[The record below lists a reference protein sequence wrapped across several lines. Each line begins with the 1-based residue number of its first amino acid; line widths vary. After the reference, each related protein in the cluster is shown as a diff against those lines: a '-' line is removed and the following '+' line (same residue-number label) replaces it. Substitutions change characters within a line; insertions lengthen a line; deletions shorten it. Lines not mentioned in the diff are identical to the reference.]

1 LKADYPI
8 GSIYILGQNN
18 LKFPSPLMGE
28 GQGEGE
34 NKLSTE
40 KNMKRDINAI
50 AREKFDLIVV
60 GGGIIGTG
68 IARDASLRGI
78 RTLLIEKEDFGYGT
92 TSRSSRLIHGG
103 LRYLRMLEFHLVRQ
117 DLLEREVL
125 LKIAP
130 HLVHPFPFIIPIT
143 SLYYQVALSMGV
155 RMYDVMASGKTMP
168 SHQHLSRHEV
178 LEMEPEL
185 EELKGLRGALLYYDC
200 QAPYTERL
208 GIENVLSAAENGA
221 VVLNHAQL
229 TGFLRDGSDVRGIE
243 MLDCLSGEPHKVRA
257 RLVVNA
263 AGHWVDCVRD
273 LLRSGPA
280 SAVRRTKG
288 IHLLTPR
295 LTQRAL
301 VLFSPVDGR
310 LFFVMPWLDYTLIG
324 TTDTDY
330 NGDLDDVCAEKS
342 DVDYMMA
349 SVHQV
354 FPKLHQEDIFFTMA
368 GLRSLVHSGGERPS
382 DITREHR
389 VLDHKVKDGIDG
401 LVSVLG
407 GKITAYRAVAKDA
420 VDTVCRKLRVRAAC
434 TTAEVPLPGAPAVS
448 QQKMADAA
456 RESSLPL
463 NIVRHL
469 AALYG
474 SRFLQ
479 VLKYVEGNKRG
490 GQRLCP
496 HTPDILAQVEHS
508 VKEESALTVAD
519 FLFRR
524 SNVGL
529 MSCQGLDAVETVA
542 QEMGRLLKW
551 SQTERRRQ
559 VDDYR
564 ARAALS
570 QHFRSDTDRKSKK
583 TKKV

>member
-1 LKADYPI
+1 
-8 GSIYILGQNN
+8 
-18 LKFPSPLMGE
+18 
-28 GQGEGE
+28 
-34 NKLSTE
+34 
-40 KNMKRDINAI
+40 MKRDIGDT

-78 RTLLIEKEDFGYGT
+78 KTLLIEKEDFGYGT

-103 LRYLRMLEFHLVRQ
+103 LRYLRMLEFHLVGQ
-117 DLLEREVL
+117 DLHEREVL
-125 LKIAP
+125 MNIAP
-130 HLVHPFPFIIPIT
+130 HLVHPYPFIIPLANLFNEI
-143 SLYYQVALSMGV
+143 VLSIGV
-155 RMYDVMASGKTMP
+155 RMYDVMASGKSMP
-168 SHQHLSRHEV
+168 SHQHLSRREV
-178 LEMEPEL
+178 LEIEPEL
-185 EELKGLRGALLYYDC
+185 DELKGLKGALLYYDC

-221 VVLNHAQL
+221 TNVNHAQL
-229 TGFLRDGSDVRGIE
+229 TGFLRDGNDVRGVE
-243 MLDCLSGEPHKVRA
+243 VRDCLTGETYKVKA

-280 SAVRRTKG
+280 STVRRTKG

-295 LTQRAL
+295 LTQKGL

-330 NGDLDDVCAEKS
+330 KGDLDAVYADKS
-342 DVDYMMA
+342 DVDYMLA
-349 SVHQV
+349 SVRQV
-354 FPKLHQEDIFFTMA
+354 FPKLREEDILLAMA

-382 DITREHR
+382 DITRDHR
-389 VLDHKVKDGIDG
+389 VLDHKLKDGIEG

-420 VDTVCRKLRVRAAC
+420 VDTVCHKLGVKEAC

-463 NIVRHL
+463 NTVRHL

-474 SRFLQ
+474 SRFSQ
-479 VLKYVEGNKRG
+479 VLKYAKSNKQG
-490 GQRLCP
+490 GQRLCV

-508 VKEESALTVAD
+508 VKEEGAFTVAD
-519 FLFRR
+519 FLLRR
-524 SNVGL
+524 TNAGL

-551 SQTERRRQ
+551 SQAEQRRQ
-559 VDDYR
+559 VEDYR
-564 ARAALS
+564 ASAALG
-570 QHFRSDTDRKSKK
+570 QHFRDGSGKKSSKSKK
-583 TKKV
+583 V

>member
-1 LKADYPI
+1 
-8 GSIYILGQNN
+8 
-18 LKFPSPLMGE
+18 
-28 GQGEGE
+28 
-34 NKLSTE
+34 
-40 KNMKRDINAI
+40 MKRDFDAI

-78 RTLLIEKEDFGYGT
+78 KTLLIEKEDFGYGT

-103 LRYLRMLEFHLVRQ
+103 LRYLRMLEFHLVHQ

-130 HLVHPFPFIIPIT
+130 HLVHPYPFIMPIANFF
-143 SLYYQVALSMGV
+143 YGV
-155 RMYDVMASGKTMP
+155 TLGIGVTMYDVMASGKSMP
-168 SHQHLSRHEV
+168 SHQRLSRREV

-221 VVLNHAQL
+221 TIVNHAQL
-229 TGFLRDGSDVRGIE
+229 TGFLRNGNDVQGIE
-243 MLDCLSGEPHKVRA
+243 VQDCLTGETYKVKS

-273 LLRSGPA
+273 LLRGGPA
-280 SAVRRTKG
+280 STVRRTKG

-295 LTQRAL
+295 LTQKAL

-330 NGDLDDVCAEKS
+330 KGDLDAVCADKS
-342 DVDYMMA
+342 DVDYMLA
-349 SVHQV
+349 SVRQV
-354 FPKLHQEDIFFTMA
+354 FPKLRKEDIFFAMA

-382 DITREHR
+382 DVTRDHR
-389 VLDHKVKDGIDG
+389 VLDHKLKDGIGG

-407 GKITAYRAVAKDA
+407 GKITAYRAVAKDT
-420 VDTVCRKLRVRAAC
+420 VNLVCRKLGIEAAC
-434 TTAEVPLPGAPAVS
+434 TTADVPLPGAPAVS
-448 QQKMADAA
+448 QEKMAAAA
-456 RESSLPL
+456 RESTLPL
-463 NIVRHL
+463 NTVRHL

-479 VLKYVEGNKRG
+479 VLKYVESNKRG
-490 GQRLCP
+490 GQRLCT

-508 VKEESALTVAD
+508 VKEESAHTVAD
-519 FLFRR
+519 FLLRR

-551 SQTERRRQ
+551 SQAEQRRQ
-559 VDDYR
+559 VEAYR
-564 ARAALS
+564 AQAALS
-570 QHFRSDTDRKSKK
+570 QHFRTGSGKRPKKSRK
-583 TKKV
+583 V